1 MTARPYIR
9 ISRQDE
15 AAILENQ
22 RREVKDYTAR
32 LGIHDAPLYE
42 DVASGA
48 DTDRPG
54 WNQLMKDLH
63 QGDVVIFTSLS
74 RMTRGGIGAAWEIL
88 RQLEAAGAGW
98 HFTRGGIGAAWEILR
113 QLEAAGAGW
122 HFTSTPLLNFD
133 ADTPKLVRDVI
144 LAVLAAVDEDYRRN
158 IAERTRAF
166 YKRRTALVGP
176 NATVKDW
183 RKARGPDKRPR
194 KKRNRPVPRIQG
206 GT

>member
-74 RMTRGGIGAAWEIL
+74 RM
-88 RQLEAAGAGW
+88 
-98 HFTRGGIGAAWEILR
+98 TRGGIGAAWEILR